1 MFFVRSVFEN
11 VWTPCQLAPW
21 GSSLVLVFSKHLS
34 LSRQGYEKLGEV
46 EEEQD
51 TRPCPLQLTVPFCR
65 HCSEA
70 VIEFDAQMFQD
81 DVPQDATETATKVLR
96 VAKTRRYAIHSF
108 GREVEWL
115 EEGSKIVSD
124 KNVHI

>member
-1 MFFVRSVFEN
+1 MKSWERWRKSRTHVLALCNSLFLFVAIF
-11 VWTPCQLAPW
+11 
-21 GSSLVLVFSKHLS
+21 
-34 LSRQGYEKLGEV
+34 
-46 EEEQD
+46 
-51 TRPCPLQLTVPFCR
+51 
-65 HCSEA
+65 CSEA

-115 EEGSKIVSD
+115 EEGSKTVSD
-124 KNVHI
+124 KSVHIGT

>member
-1 MFFVRSVFEN
+1 MS
-11 VWTPCQLAPW
+11 CGAK
-21 GSSLVLVFSKHLS
+21 G
-34 LSRQGYEKLGEV
+34 
-46 EEEQD
+46 
-51 TRPCPLQLTVPFCR
+51 LQLTVFFV
-65 HCSEA
+65 A
-70 VIEFDAQMFQD
+70 LLLALDAQMFQD

-124 KNVHI
+124 KNVHIGT